1 MVIRIVEL
9 SIQKDKLPFAQK
21 YLAEVAPKV
30 RNSPGCT
37 HLRILMDL
45 HNPGHITTYSH
56 WNTEAD
62 LNAYRK
68 SDIFNNFWSQ
78 IKPLFEAPARAWSSE
93 SLHHLP

>member
-1 MVIRIVEL
+1 MVIRLVEL
-9 SIQKDKLPFAQK
+9 SIQKDKLPIAK
-21 YLAEVAPKV
+21 KLLDDVAPKV

-45 HNPGHITTYSH
+45 HKTAHITTYSH
-56 WNTEAD
+56 WNSEAD

-68 SDIFNNFWSQ
+68 SDVFKNFWAQ
-78 IKPLFEAPARAWSSE
+78 IKPLFAVSAKAWSSE